1 MVLPCEKPSL
11 TRNVP
16 HSSVKDALCV
26 VGPTTPVIPPH
37 KTPFVVRGFSSVMV
51 VDNWFGIVRTVPT
64 RRRDSRHQFRFIP
77 AVECSSSKP
86 RIEATHLGESGPSIR
101 DVSTL
106 NNTGSNKTPW
116 RKRKRLQRLLYCYSA
131 V

>member
-1 MVLPCEKPSL
+1 MVRPCEKPIL
-11 TRNVP
+11 DINVP

-26 VGPTTPVIPPH
+26 VGSTTALVPSH
-37 KTPFVVRGFSSVMV
+37 KTPLIVRSFSSVMV
-51 VDNWFGIVRTVPT
+51 VDNWFGIVHTIPT

-77 AVECSSSKP
+77 AVECSGSKP
-86 RIEATHLGESGPSIR
+86 WIEATHLGKSGPSIG

-116 RKRKRLQRLLYCYSA
+116 RKRKRLQR
-131 V
+131 